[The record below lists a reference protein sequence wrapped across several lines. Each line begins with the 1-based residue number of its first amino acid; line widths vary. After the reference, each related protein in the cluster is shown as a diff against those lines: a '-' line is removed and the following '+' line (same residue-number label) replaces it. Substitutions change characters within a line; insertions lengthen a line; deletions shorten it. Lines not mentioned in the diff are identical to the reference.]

1 MEMNN
6 PVIKERFAP
15 LVVEGEV
22 PLAGM
27 QYVSELAER
36 TKGTC
41 CLPTTEYDGS
51 MLVTNRRIMLY
62 NIDKQKAPCCSTLF
76 CCCCKQGKTLAT
88 HTITIA
94 DAQYIEGAQLFY
106 LGQTFRLCCCGMWCK
121 KPVYDPHYHLSRAE
135 IIIDGIDFRQEF
147 FYMAMDTPITNRV
160 FQVISAVSQA
170 ARVDKVAAE
179 NLLQDGA
186 IRDFGEEDR
195 SKRIHQTRSAN
206 YLPLIILILLI
217 GITAA
222 IVVGVIAT
230 VNLRRNYD
238 WYNSSTPSSKRS
250 FAAVSRTLY
259 TDAACNIS
267 TAGTTDPNPFVLS
280 LNACSKH
287 VTGSQVFYL
296 KPIECGG
303 GKYNVTIYSDSG
315 CAAKVMDSN
324 GDTDKCT
331 PLGAGFGMVTC
342 SFVSNPSNG
351 STVTS

>member
-1 MEMNN
+1 MFDQSADPTKSAKFERSQIEACFGCCVGKSDSEFLFETRGGQLCFSAINKKSKQANQFQSYFNHIVAYTPVVARVDPAYVASSLAIHNLPPLNPSMEMNN

-36 TKGTC
+36 TQGTC

-106 LGQTFRLCCCGMWCK
+106 LGQTFRLCCCGMWCQ

-179 NLLQDGA
+179 NFLQDGA

-195 SKRIHQTRSAN
+195 SKRIQQTRSHNN
-206 YLPLIILILLI
+206 YLPLIILLIL
-217 GITAA
+217 A
-222 IVVGVIAT
+222 GVIAAIA
-230 VNLRRNYD
+230 
-238 WYNSSTPSSKRS
+238 
-250 FAAVSRTLY
+250 AAV
-259 TDAACNIS
+259 IS
-267 TAGTTDPNPFVLS
+267 MQRVSLS
-280 LNACSKH
+280 E
-287 VTGSQVFYL
+287 
-296 KPIECGG
+296 KPDYPSPPPPGR
-303 GKYNVTIYSDSG
+303 K
-315 CAAKVMDSN
+315 
-324 GDTDKCT
+324 
-331 PLGAGFGMVTC
+331 
-342 SFVSNPSNG
+342 SF
-351 STVTS
+351 